1 MTDKADVFIT
11 GEKNRIVGIQSVLGV
26 FELPLFS
33 GTSVTFKANFNNADP
48 FPASSRIDTLD
59 TLCNAVL
66 EQHPSRVALVE
77 RSGIGIT
84 QDVPEIERVFDPS
97 HE

>member
-33 GTSVTFKANFNNADP
+33 GTSFTFNANFNNADL
-48 FPASSRIDTLD
+48 FPASTRIDTLD
-59 TLCNAVL
+59 TPCNAVL
-66 EQHPSRVALVE
+66 EQHPSRVTLVE
-77 RSGIGIT
+77 RNGMGNT
-84 QDVPEIERVFDPS
+84 QDVPEIERVFDLF